1 MSKVFLRMEK
11 AEPGMCYTLS
21 GDKRCY
27 FHDGKKKRMGKEC
40 ECCGDDIVYIQDTT
54 ILQKLALY
62 DEFLR
67 VLIKCSKA
75 LERYECPDCGTWCE
89 HFEECEIRESK
100 CVIELAKKIEEAT

>member
-40 ECCGDDIVYIQDTT
+40 ECCGDDIVYIQDT
-54 ILQKLALY
+54 IIPQKLALY
-62 DEFLR
+62 EEM
-67 VLIKCSKA
+67 
-75 LERYECPDCGTWCE
+75 LEMLKQ
-89 HFEECEIRESK
+89 IRGPK
-100 CVIELAKKIEEAT
+100 TQIDPIIDRAKKIEEATQ